1 MHWGCRRGSGG
12 SPNAYFGYL
21 WARSCMVLSYLRYLW
36 GIFWRLWVFFGYLR
50 ARARSGGPGPAPR
63 HLFPGLF
70 FGYPAPPGPDLFF
83 GYLWAI
89 FDFLR
94 VPGALLGSAH
104 RNAQHRNTGNRTS
117 AFCLVLPKSDELVE
131 NPK

>member
-1 MHWGCRRGSGG
+1 
-12 SPNAYFGYL
+12 
-21 WARSCMVLSYLRYLW
+21 MVLSYLRYLW

-50 ARARSGGPGPAPR
+50 ARARSGGPGPVPR

-89 FDFLR
+89 FDFLWF
-94 VPGALLGSAH
+94 LGLCQDPHIATQGDPKVSQK
-104 RNAQHRNTGNRTS
+104 RSQTS
-117 AFCLVLPKSDELVE
+117 FAMCVT
-131 NPK
+131 